1 LPLLKPPFGSVV
13 AIDMNSGE
21 HRWRI
26 PVGRSNAMG
35 SVRRLDIAE
44 NLGLPARNWTLVTRT
59 VMIVVQ
65 LGYFSA
71 PRFMP
76 EFNLPIRDLH
86 NLDPHL
92 WVYDKTSGE
101 MLAEMELPANATGA
115 PMTYMAGGKQF
126 IVFPV
131 GGGPLVEELIAVSL

>member
-1 LPLLKPPFGSVV
+1 MV
-13 AIDMNSGE
+13 AIDMNSGD

-26 PVGRSNAMG
+26 PVGRSTAMG
-35 SVRRLDIAE
+35 SIRKLGIRE
-44 NLGLPARNWTLVTRT
+44 QLGLPFRSWALLTKT

-65 LGYFSA
+65 MGYYSP
-71 PRFMP
+71 PRFVP
-76 EFNLPIRDLH
+76 GLNLPIRDLH

-101 MLAEMELPANATGA
+101 MLAELELPANATGA
-115 PMTYMAGGKQF
+115 PMTYLAGGKQY

-131 GGGPLVEELIAVSL
+131 GGGPLVEELIAVAL

>member
-1 LPLLKPPFGSVV
+1 KAGGASSAGAAIDPDTNLLYVGTYRVPTLIKIEKPQSWEASYDFIGKAQTWLPGPRGLPLLKPPFGSIV

-71 PRFMP
+71 PRFVP

-86 NLDPHL
+86 
-92 WVYDKTSGE
+92 
-101 MLAEMELPANATGA
+101 
-115 PMTYMAGGKQF
+115 
-126 IVFPV
+126 
-131 GGGPLVEELIAVSL
+131 

>member
-1 LPLLKPPFGSVV
+1 MASISKL
-13 AIDMNSGE
+13 N
-21 HRWRI
+21 I
-26 PVGRSNAMG
+26 P
-35 SVRRLDIAE
+35 E
-44 NLGLPARNWTLVTRT
+44 NLGLPSRSWALVTRT
-59 VMIVVQ
+59 VMVVVQ
-65 LGYFSA
+65 LGYYSP
-71 PRFMP
+71 PRFVP

-86 NLDPHL
+86 NRDPHL